1 MADTEQTLD
10 TSLNGLF
17 NNTAMQYVFEFL
29 AIYLFAYFALG
40 FIFNRSDENGPLR
53 LVRLLDV
60 TVFIFVVIYLVIVYR
75 NKEISDIG
83 TELSENLKM
92 FKSFA
97 DNPYSIFAVFLF
109 IILLYSA
116 IYLVRIP
123 MTPGLK
129 PVSIMIVEN
138 IALLMFIILLVID
151 FFKYV
156 LNIDLL
162 DYTLDNTI
170 NYLKPTT
177 PPPVTPV
184 TVTTAP
190 KVNPTATP
198 IPRIDEVFNI
208 RNNLYTYNE
217 AKEICSIYGS
227 KLATYDQIE
236 KSYNDGGEWCNYGW
250 SDGQMAL
257 FPTQKSTWSK
267 LQGSERTK
275 NACGR
280 PGINGGYIKNK
291 NVRFGVN
298 CYGKKPDPSDKEKAM
313 MSANA
318 TPNVPVSAADRA
330 LQSKIDL
337 LKNNPDKFLVLNSFN
352 RTKWSETT
360 K

>member
-1 MADTEQTLD
+1 MTEAKQTID

-75 NKEISDIG
+75 NKDVSDIG
-83 TELSENLKM
+83 SQLSENIKM

-97 DNPYSIFAVFLF
+97 ENPYSIFAVFLF

-116 IYLVRIP
+116 IYLVRLP
-123 MTPGLK
+123 MTSQLK

-138 IALLMFIILLVID
+138 IALLLFIVLLVID

-162 DYTLDNTI
+162 DYTLDGAI
-170 NYLKPTT
+170 NALKPTT
-177 PPPVTPV
+177 SPPA
-184 TVTTAP
+184 TTSP
-190 KVNPTATP
+190 KKSTPTATSP
-198 IPRIDEVFNI
+198 PRIDEVFNI
-208 RNNLYTYNE
+208 RNNLYTYDE
-217 AKEICSIYGS
+217 AKEVCSIYGS
-227 KLATYDQIE
+227 KMATYDQIE
-236 KSYNDGGEWCNYGW
+236 SAYNDGGEWCNYGW

-267 LQGSERTK
+267 LQGSDRTK

-298 CYGKKPDPSDKEKAM
+298 CYGKKPDPTDKEKSM

-318 TPNVPVSAADRA
+318 TPNIPVSAADRA
-330 LQSKIDL
+330 LQSKMDVWK
-337 LKNNPDKFLVLNSFN
+337 KNADKYLVLNSFN
-352 RTKWSETT
+352 RTKWSEN